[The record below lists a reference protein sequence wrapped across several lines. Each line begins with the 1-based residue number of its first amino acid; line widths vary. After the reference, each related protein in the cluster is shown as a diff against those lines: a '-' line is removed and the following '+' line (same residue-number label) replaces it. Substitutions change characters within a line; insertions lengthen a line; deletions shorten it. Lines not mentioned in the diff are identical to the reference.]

1 LKGKYPMTKIKI
13 VVSEPTHPEAKE
25 ITQADVWGA
34 HDENFNRLSL
44 GMLVARGYPQPDGEY
59 TTQEEYDKATA
70 ELPAICP
77 IWFDHLPYKSV
88 TVICPTEQEDE
99 VSYWLEFVHGANCIE
114 KVRRLENGKSA
125 IRSNYMCW

>member
-1 LKGKYPMTKIKI
+1 MKSKKSTKITI
-13 VVSEPTHPEAKE
+13 IVSEPTHEPAQS
-25 ITQADVWGA
+25 ITMEDVWGTF
-34 HDENFNRLSL
+34 DKDWNRVSP
-44 GMLVARGYPQPDGEY
+44 GMIVARGFPEPDGRF

-70 ELPAICP
+70 ELPAVCP
-77 IWFDHLPYKSV
+77 VWFDRLPYKSV

-99 VSYWLEFVHGANCIE
+99 VSYWLEFCHGANCIE